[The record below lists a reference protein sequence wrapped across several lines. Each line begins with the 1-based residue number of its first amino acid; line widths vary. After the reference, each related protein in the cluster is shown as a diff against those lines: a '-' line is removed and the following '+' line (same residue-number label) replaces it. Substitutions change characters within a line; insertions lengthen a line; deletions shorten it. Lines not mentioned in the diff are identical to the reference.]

1 MLLTLARCVVLALVT
16 LACACQS
23 AGMAAEYE
31 PPASLAFRMAQ
42 ERENVELAAFEGNAP
57 AEAKMRGP
65 ALDASLPPDATPA
78 RLVIY
83 SADLRLVVVS
93 VLEASDAILQV
104 AKEAGGWLQA
114 SDASSITVRV
124 PAETFERVLARY
136 ALLGEVVG
144 REVRAADVTEE
155 MLDLDIRLDNLAKA
169 RARLLEHLA
178 KSDKLE
184 DTLKIEAELTRVT
197 GELER
202 LEGRKRFLAAQ
213 IAMSTIRVELNSR
226 HGGNEE
232 PGLVVPFEWLARL
245 GDGLVAGTV
254 EGRPRKPSL
263 LASGPDFEPPAG
275 FLRYYSSKDLVEAM
289 DAGDLRIKVQR
300 HKNFDEGG
308 LAFWKALARR
318 ALVETRALAVSEE
331 RELGPERALLRGT
344 REVGGKKQGYVLVLL
359 RSKRFV
365 YSFEAWGP
373 AERFDAAFAELEKSG
388 LSLDD

>member
-1 MLLTLARCVVLALVT
+1 MLLALARLVVPTLALLAT
-16 LACACQS
+16 ACSATRLAQS
-23 AGMAAEYE
+23 E
-31 PPASLAFRMAQ
+31 PPASEAWLGEPAESQ
-42 ERENVELAAFEGNAP
+42 YERLAAFDDAGGAM
-57 AEAKMRGP
+57 ARIGP
-65 ALDASLPPDATPA
+65 ALEATTLPPDAAPG

-93 VLEASDAILQV
+93 VLEASESILMV

-144 REVRAADVTEE
+144 RDVRAADVTEE

-226 HGGNEE
+226 HGGGEE
-232 PGLVVPFEWLARL
+232 PGLVVPFDWIARL

-254 EGRPRKPSL
+254 EGVRASPRCS
-263 LASGPDFEPPAG
+263 PAG
-275 FLRYYSSKDLVEAM
+275 PTSS
-289 DAGDLRIKVQR
+289 R
-300 HKNFDEGG
+300 
-308 LAFWKALARR
+308 RR
-318 ALVETRALAVSEE
+318 ASCATTPARTWSRRWTPATCASRSSATRTSTRA
-331 RELGPERALLRGT
+331 G
-344 REVGGKKQGYVLVLL
+344 
-359 RSKRFV
+359 
-365 YSFEAWGP
+365 
-373 AERFDAAFAELEKSG
+373 
-388 LSLDD
+388 

>member
-1 MLLTLARCVVLALVT
+1 MLLALARLVVPALVVLLS
-16 LACACQS
+16 ACQATRLAQES
-23 AGMAAEYE
+23 E
-31 PPASLAFRMAQ
+31 PPASQAWINRAADA
-42 ERENVELAAFEGNAP
+42 ETVELAAFDG
-57 AEAKMRGP
+57 AEARMKRGP
-65 ALDASLPPDATPA
+65 ALDPTLPPDAAPA

-83 SADLRLVVVS
+83 SAELRLVVVS
-93 VLEASDAILQV
+93 VLEASESILQV

-144 REVRAADVTEE
+144 RDVRAADVTEE

-197 GELER
+197 EELER

-226 HGGNEE
+226 HGGSEE
-232 PGLVVPFEWLARL
+232 PGLVVPFEWIARL

-308 LAFWKALARR
+308 LAFWKSLARR

-331 RELGPERALLRGT
+331 RELGPERVLLRGT

-359 RSKRFV
+359 RAKRFV

-373 AERFDAAFAELEKSG
+373 AERFDAAFAELEKSAR
-388 LSLDD
+388 SLDD